1 MLTIDA
7 SVHMNALDPS
17 EEGSAESQ
25 AFLDQVFG
33 RPWPVF
39 SPTLLLVEIAG
50 TVARALDDHER
61 GVAVAQAV
69 WGLPGQVWVSL
80 DEILAEE
87 AGQMAAEFRLRG
99 SDAVYAAVARRN
111 GAILVTRDRQQLA
124 RLQGALPVLLPAEAR
139 KWLLTQTGGRAA
151 E

>member
-7 SVHMNALDPS
+7 SVHLNALDPG

-25 AFLDQVFG
+25 AFLDLVFG

-50 TVARALDDHER
+50 AAARALDDHMS
-61 GVAVAQAV
+61 GVTVAQAV

-80 DEILAEE
+80 DADLAEK
-87 AGQMAAEFRLRG
+87 AGQIAAAFRLRG
-99 SDAVYAAVARRN
+99 SDAVYATVAQRSGAV
-111 GAILVTRDRQQLA
+111 LVTRDKQQLT
-124 RLQGALPVLLPAEAR
+124 RLQGTLSVLLPAEAR
-139 KWLLTQTGGRAA
+139 DWLLAQAQRCAL
-151 E
+151 

>member
-7 SVHMNALDPS
+7 SVHMNALDPG

-39 SPTLLLVEIAG
+39 SPTLLLVELAG
-50 TVARALDDHER
+50 TAARALDDDAR
-61 GVAVAQAV
+61 GLAVAQAV
-69 WGLPGQVWVSL
+69 HGLPGQVWVPL
-80 DEILAEE
+80 DEPLAEE
-87 AGQMAAEFRLRG
+87 AGQVAARFRLRD

-111 GAILVTRDRQQLA
+111 GAILVTRDRQQLE
-124 RLQGALPVLLPAEAR
+124 RLQGTQPVLSPAEAR
-139 KWLLTQTGGRAA
+139 DWLLARGRARAA